1 MSLLLATG
9 ILAVGGL
16 GLFMYKNSSE
26 GESFLA
32 EEETDK
38 KDENWFDLRS
48 FFGNSDGDED
58 DQKDDDEELDVYETK
73 TPQGIE
79 GPEAA
84 NLRARKERLGYRK
97 GGSVSS
103 ASKRA
108 DGIAVKGKTRGKFI

>member
-1 MSLLLATG
+1 MNDTMSLLLATG

-32 EEETDK
+32 EEENDK

-58 DQKDDDEELDVYETK
+58 DQKDDDEDLDVYETK
-73 TPQGIE
+73 TKSKGSKTKSV
-79 GPEAA
+79 
-84 NLRARKERLGYRK
+84 RKT
-97 GGSVSS
+97 GGT
-103 ASKRA
+103 KR
-108 DGIAVKGKTRGKFI
+108 RY